1 MNMNSQIMKKLCFI
15 FMLFLFQNLSFSQ
28 DQHKVDS
35 LITLLKT
42 AKSDT
47 NKAKLLYRL
56 SIIYNIKNLDS
67 AMGYARQSIALSEQI
82 GYKKGMVRAY
92 WSIGIIET
100 YNGDYPQALESLK
113 KAAEIGNEIKDKSG
127 LSYVYITTGN
137 TYIGLGN
144 YPEGL
149 KNYLAALKNFEEIKD
164 KNGILTALVN
174 IGNVYN
180 FEEKYP
186 EALKNHFRALRIA
199 EELKSKSSIA
209 ACYLNIGYTYDLLNN
224 SDKALEFYTKSLKI
238 NEELQDKYNIT
249 ACYGQMGPVYTRIGN
264 YSESLKMLLLAAEGW
279 EELGMVEGLANT
291 YAEIGNNYTRQKKY
305 TEAYQYLTTA
315 LSITKQNLG
324 SMESIKYIYDFL
336 AKLDSASGNYEE
348 ALKHYKLFI
357 IYRDSLMNNDNKNK
371 LTEQKMQYEFDK
383 KESLTKAE
391 QEKKDAVAL
400 QQLQTQKFV
409 RNAFMGGFLVVLLF
423 AGLFFRQRNKIKK
436 GNIALQVAKDRA
448 EQSEQFKQQF
458 LANMSHEIR
467 TPMNAVMGMTSLVLD
482 TPLAEKQKFYLEGIK
497 KSSDTL
503 LHIINDIL
511 DLSKIEAGKME
522 LEKIDFSLSESLK
535 QVKQTLNHR
544 AEEKGLDLLV
554 KIDPEIN
561 DVVMGDPVRLNQ
573 VLINLTGNAIKFTEK
588 GSVSIEITKGN
599 SETDLQFSIVDTG
612 IGIPQEKMQTV
623 FENFSQVNTSDTRKY
638 GGTGLGLSISR
649 QLVELMGGKISIAS
663 EEGSGTTFSF
673 YANFGKGS
681 AERLEQRLASEEQV
695 DGHILDGLTILV
707 VDDNPYNRIVAKDTL
722 ESKSNAA
729 VVAAGSA
736 AEAID
741 LLKSTKFDV
750 VLMDVQMPVMNGFEA
765 TRFIRA
771 NFEMPVK
778 NIPIIALTASVLR
791 TDLDKCKAA
800 GMDSYIAKPFNASQ
814 LIIGIA
820 QVLNIAL
827 RVENTTGSGNVQKAK
842 LTSGVTDLEYLSKF
856 CEVDRSRMKK
866 YIEMFLESVPPFFE
880 KINVAIEINDHLE
893 IANQLHGFKTKLLM
907 MGMKDAKEQSLEIE
921 MLCRQGKLTE
931 IITLKLHK
939 LIQDVETATNELAAF

>member
-1 MNMNSQIMKKLCFI
+1 
-15 FMLFLFQNLSFSQ
+15 
-28 DQHKVDS
+28 
-35 LITLLKT
+35 
-42 AKSDT
+42 
-47 NKAKLLYRL
+47 
-56 SIIYNIKNLDS
+56 
-67 AMGYARQSIALSEQI
+67 
-82 GYKKGMVRAY
+82 MVKAY

-113 KAAEIGNEIKDKSG
+113 KAADIGNEIKDKSG

-137 TYIGLGN
+137 TYCGLGN

-149 KNYLAALKNFEEIKD
+149 KNYLAALKKFEELND

-180 FEEKYP
+180 FEQKYP
-186 EALKNHFRALRIA
+186 EALKNHLRALKIA
-199 EELKSKSSIA
+199 EELKSKSSISS
-209 ACYLNIGYTYDLLNN
+209 CYLNIGYTYDLQNN
-224 SDKALEFYTKSLKI
+224 NNKAIEFYTKSLKI
-238 NEELQDKYNIT
+238 NEELNDKFSIT
-249 ACYGQMGPVYTRIGN
+249 GCYAQIGAVYTKIGN
-264 YSESLKMLLLAAEGW
+264 YSEALKMLFLAAKGW
-279 EELGMVEGLANT
+279 EELGMAEGLANT
-291 YAEIGNNYTRQKKY
+291 YAEIGNNYTKQKRY
-305 TEAYQYLTTA
+305 EEAYHYLRNA
-315 LSITKQNLG
+315 LSITKENLG
-324 SMESIKYIYDFL
+324 SKESIKYVYDFL

-383 KESLTKAE
+383 KESITKAE
-391 QEKKDAVAL
+391 QEKKDAIAL

-409 RNAFMGGFLVVLLF
+409 RNAFIVGFIVVLLF

-436 GNIALQVAKDRA
+436 GNVDLQVAKDRA

-522 LEKIDFSLSESLK
+522 LEKIDFSLTDTLK
-535 QVKQTLNHR
+535 QVKLTLNHR
-544 AEEKGLDLLV
+544 AEEKGLELLL
-554 KIDPEIN
+554 KIDPEIA
-561 DVVMGDPVRLNQ
+561 DVFMGDPVRLNQ

-588 GSVSIEITKGN
+588 GSVSIEVTKGDPE
-599 SETDLQFSIVDTG
+599 SGLQFSIIDTG
-612 IGIPQEKMQTV
+612 IGIPKEKLQTV
-623 FENFSQVNTSDTRKY
+623 FENFSQANASDSRKY

-649 QLVELMGGKISIAS
+649 QLVELMGGKISIES
-663 EEGSGTTFSF
+663 EEGFGTTFSF
-673 YANFGKGS
+673 YANFDKGS
-681 AERLEQRLASEEQV
+681 AERLEKRLASEEQV

-707 VDDNPYNRIVAKDTL
+707 VDDNKYNRIVARDTL
-722 ESKSNAA
+722 ESISSAT
-729 VVAAGSA
+729 VIAAGSA

-750 VLMDVQMPVMNGFEA
+750 VLMDVQMPVMSGFEA
-765 TRFIRA
+765 TMLIR
-771 NFEMPVK
+771 NQK
-778 NIPIIALTASVLR
+778 SGIGNHNIPIIALTASVLR

-814 LIIGIA
+814 LITGIA

-827 RVENTTGSGNVQKAK
+827 RVENKNGSGNVQRAK
-842 LTSGVTDLEYLSKF
+842 LTSGVTDLGYLSKF
-856 CEVDRSRMKK
+856 CEGDRARMKK
-866 YIEMFLESVPPFFE
+866 YIEMFLESVPPLLE
-880 KINVAIEINDHLE
+880 KINVAIEINDHHE

-921 MLCRQGKLTE
+921 MLCRQGKPGE
-931 IITLKLHK
+931 IITLQLQKLF
-939 LIQDVETATNELAAF
+939 QDVETAKNELAAF